1 MSNWHLTF
9 DLDASRNLFRDRFGG
24 LSDDE
29 WYDMLTASIADPLI
43 EGVEFP
49 HFATD
54 EVQQWSH
61 GSTGEVAMREAAAFY
76 KFVAAKDFFRRKAQP
91 GANFL
96 DFGAGWGRIGRFF
109 LRDFDLDCLYGFET
123 QRSSAFRARSL
134 NPYFCILT
142 GPELPDQKLPADC
155 FDLMVGWSVFSHLS
169 EASTSAW
176 LGELARMM
184 RPDGFCVMTTFGEQF
199 LAQLLGCASALA
211 RGEEVHWFHRH
222 VLEAA
227 GDIADRRDRYRR
239 GEFVWI
245 SDDPNRHFGLATF
258 LPDKALQT
266 LIKRQKLPLE
276 LVEFDHHSLNMDT
289 FILRRR

>member
-1 MSNWHLTF
+1 MSNWHLSF
-9 DLDASRNLFRDRFGG
+9 ELDASRNLFRDRFGG
-24 LSDDE
+24 LSDGE
-29 WYDMLTASIADPLI
+29 WCDTLTASIADPLI
-43 EGVEFP
+43 DGIEFP
-49 HFATD
+49 HFAAD

-61 GSTGEVAMREAAAFY
+61 GSIGEVAMGEAAAFY
-76 KFVAAKDFFRRKAQP
+76 KFIAAKDFFRRKAQP

-96 DFGAGWGRIGRFF
+96 DFGVGWGRIGRFF

-142 GPELPDQKLPADC
+142 GPDLPDQKLPADR

-169 EASTSAW
+169 EVSASAW
-176 LGELARMM
+176 LQELARIM
-184 RPDGFCVMTTFGEQF
+184 RPDGFCVMSTFGDRF
-199 LAQLLGCASALA
+199 LAQLLDCDRALA
-211 RGEEVHWFHRH
+211 RGEQVHWYHRN

-227 GDIADRRDRYRR
+227 GDIDAQLGRYRR

-245 SDDPNRHFGLATF
+245 SDDPSRHYGLATC

-276 LVEFDHHSLNMDT
+276 LVEFDHHSLNMDI